1 MSTYSF
7 ITFKYVHIF
16 ILRYFKGISL
26 SLLLKRMIGRK
37 NLDVTLTSL
46 PWWLCRTIIWTVR
59 LKCRSSV
66 RPSPT
71 FYLPCAREIP
81 PPSHAL
87 AIPFPD
93 ESARSRL
100 DLDTTPLEPSQSLS
114 HPPPPSRRPP
124 DAALAIAS
132 REPTPPPRRG
142 NLIRSCP
149 SSPPVARPGAPPSDE
164 VQAAPVGACRRAPTK
179 IQPELRPRAW

>member
-1 MSTYSF
+1 MPLF
-7 ITFKYVHIF
+7 C
-16 ILRYFKGISL
+16 
-26 SLLLKRMIGRK
+26 
-37 NLDVTLTSL
+37 TSVAHVL
-46 PWWLCRTIIWTVR
+46 H
-59 LKCRSSV
+59 
-66 RPSPT
+66 

-93 ESARSRL
+93 ESARPRL
-100 DLDTTPLEPSQSLS
+100 DLDTTSLEPSQSLS
-114 HPPPPSRRPP
+114 HPPPSRRPP

-149 SSPPVARPGAPPSDE
+149 VGPRLPSLAPERLHQTKCKPLLSEPVAGRQPKSSRSF
-164 VQAAPVGACRRAPTK
+164 VPVPD
-179 IQPELRPRAW
+179 